1 METAM
6 DLRGKL
12 KADRCQAV
20 VTEFAPRLDQCPAD
34 CVSHFC
40 SLGGAAEQALLVGRL
55 IGDARKRVLV
65 VGVFGGRD
73 YWWMKALGHDVKGL
87 NLTPDANCPDCA
99 IGNAEDPWPFDD
111 ESFDVIILGEILEH
125 LVKDHLALQQAYRVL
140 ASDGKL
146 IVTVPFLHDEPD
158 YHIRVHTPA
167 SVKRLVEQFQFNID
181 CYVERPG
188 IPFKR
193 TANMAINAYMMLMLK
208 MTNKTHYRSVF
219 RALAAAEY
227 SLGRSFTTIRA
238 IAGKARITNW
248 GCTIAASKSA
258 TPRQSYLSLNQK
270 EFSRGNME
278 TV

>member
-1 METAM
+1 M
-6 DLRGKL
+6 DLRRKL

-20 VTEFAPRLDQCPAD
+20 VAEFSPGLDQCPAE

-40 SLGGAAEQALLVGRL
+40 SIGGAAEQALLVSKL
-55 IGDARKRVLV
+55 IGGGRKRVLV

-73 YWWMKALGHDVKGL
+73 YWWMKVLGHDVRGL
-87 NLTPDANCPDCA
+87 NLTPDVNCPDCS

-140 ASDGKL
+140 TRDGKL

-167 SVKRLVEQFQFNID
+167 SVKRLVEQFQFSID

-188 IPFKR
+188 IPFKGA
-193 TANMAINAYMMLMLK
+193 ANVAINAYMMLMLK
-208 MTNKTHYRSVF
+208 MTNRTHYRSVL
-219 RALAAAEY
+219 RALASAEY
-227 SLGRSFTTIRA
+227 SLGRSFTLLRA
-238 IAGKARITNW
+238 VAGKARITNW

-258 TPRQSYLSLNQK
+258 TPKDSYLSVNQAQ
-270 EFSRGNME
+270 FGRGGAE